1 VSPAATSCNCQGAET
16 RCRKSRQEKIKT
28 KKAKE
33 ICSCDYNGMCILAS
47 KGGPEPCRQRWAS
60 THSAPLPSRADNTRC
75 WLWVVD
81 SFFPVTAAALSLSS
95 PWPGTSSSPGVCSRA
110 HARKG
115 RKCSNGEV
123 GLTRH
128 SAVWERGGVG
138 DVDVGGGTTR
148 PGFSQ
153 TVRSPKRLTT
163 DMLPFWGTGRV
174 ICDCLDR
181 AGARLRT

>member
-1 VSPAATSCNCQGAET
+1 VYS
-16 RCRKSRQEKIKT
+16 
-28 KKAKE
+28 
-33 ICSCDYNGMCILAS
+33 AS
-47 KGGPEPCRQRWAS
+47 KGGPEPCRQPWAS

-75 WLWVVD
+75 WLWVVG

-95 PWPGTSSSPGVCSRA
+95 PWPGSSSPHLNRALPPLPGFARA
-110 HARKG
+110 HTRERLVRAPMARSG
-115 RKCSNGEV
+115 LLVTPRYGNG
-123 GLTRH
+123 
-128 SAVWERGGVG
+128 GGVG

-148 PGFSQ
+148 LGFSQ

-181 AGARLRT
+181 AGARLRI